1 MKGTWTDKF
10 LNYIRCEL
18 GYSAHTVKA
27 YESDLASFAG
37 YLTGGKPDGFE
48 PESVTTADVRAF
60 VAQLSAD
67 GASAR
72 TVRRK
77 VSALRTFYTYLCR
90 MDVLQ
95 VNPVERIVTARA
107 PRQLPVFVRTDEI
120 NAVIDDE
127 SGYDMSEFDDVRDRL
142 ILDMLYSTGIRCSE
156 LISLRDV
163 NVDTGRCELKVLG
176 KRNKERIVP
185 FGAELREM
193 IIHYRQLRPSGP
205 GSGGEFFTRSD
216 GRPLYRKMVYNVV
229 HSRLDGRAHA
239 ARLSPHV
246 LRHSFATDML
256 NNGADLKAV
265 QELLGHSSLGTTQIY
280 THVTFRDLQQNYQ
293 LAHPRAQ
300 RKGGTHGN

>member
-27 YESDLASFAG
+27 YESDIASFSG
-37 YLTGGKPDGFE
+37 YLTGGNPGEFE

-72 TVRRK
+72 TVRRR

-90 MDVLQ
+90 MNVLQ

-127 SGYDMSEFDDVRDRL
+127 SGYDMADFEDVRDRL

-193 IIHYRQLRPSGP
+193 IIHYRQLRPCGP
-205 GSGGEFFTRSD
+205 VSGGEFFTRSD

-229 HSRLDGRAHA
+229 HSKLDGRAHA